1 MKKLVDRTN
10 PERLSGEAQDMVEQ
24 HSEKALS
31 H

>member
-10 PERLSGEAQDMVEQ
+10 PERLSGVAQDMVEQ
-24 HSEKALS
+24 HSEKAFS

>member
-10 PERLSGEAQDMVEQ
+10 PERLSGVAQDMVEQ